1 VTGGP
6 TTTAIA
12 AALLGG
18 PLTLTLARRGM
29 DTSWTPGRT
38 ETAAICAMTGVVAAL
53 AVHGPRPAAVLW
65 PLVLLGPA
73 AAVVDACEGR
83 LPDVF
88 TGPLLAA
95 TLLIAAASGSDGATE
110 GIGAAGAACAVAGL
124 IMATGTNALGWGD
137 AKLIP
142 TLAIVLN
149 QQGALLVGLLH
160 TTILIGATAAVL
172 FGMRHHRDVVPYG
185 PALLVGGVAAGVG
198 L

>member
-29 DTSWTPGRT
+29 HTSWTPGRT
-38 ETAAICAMTGVVAAL
+38 ETAAL

>member
-1 VTGGP
+1 VTGAP

-12 AALLGG
+12 AAVLGG
-18 PLTLTLARRGM
+18 PLTLILAHRGM
-29 DTSWTPGRT
+29 RTLWTPGRT
-38 ETAAICAMTGVVAAL
+38 ETAAICAMAGVIAAL
-53 AVHGPRPAAVLW
+53 ALHGPRPAAVLW

-95 TLLIAAASGSDGATE
+95 TLLTAAASGGATE
-110 GIGAAGAACAVAGL
+110 PVAAAGAACAIAGL

-149 QQGALLVGLLH
+149 QQDTLLVGMLH

-172 FGMRHHRDVVPYG
+172 LGIQHHRHLVPYG
-185 PALLVGGVAAGVG
+185 PALLVGGVTAGVG